1 MILRPPR
8 ATRTDTLFPYTTLF
22 RSIPVA
28 LVLGPLLIGAGLA
41 GTLLVDFDVFLCLA
55 IYLVLTVA
63 YSFGLKARP
72 VVDVLTLGALLTLR
86 RLRSEERRVGKEWVS
101 TCGYRWSPCS

>member
-28 LVLGPLLIGAGLA
+28 LVLGPLLIGAGLD

-72 VVDVLTLGALLTLR
+72 VVDVLKLGALFTLR
-86 RLRSEERRVGKEWVS
+86 QLAGHLLEMGRAHA
-101 TCGYRWSPCS
+101 